1 MSAHLLDQ
9 VTQALTR
16 LRLPRALAL
25 LPTVLAQA
33 ERGESTLLD
42 ALASLLGEEAAA
54 RESRRLKTTL
64 SMSHLPAV
72 KTLEDFDF
80 AFAPSVDRARL
91 QTLASLDF
99 IRRKENVVFLGPPGV
114 GKTHLAIALGVAA
127 CQAGLQTYFTT
138 LAELVTSLLE
148 AQRRGAL
155 GARLQFYCKHA
166 LLILDEV
173 GYLPLAPGGPNLL
186 FQLVSARYERGSLVL
201 TSNKAFRE
209 WGGVF
214 GDEVIASALLDRLLH
229 HAIVLNLRGASYRL
243 RERIADLGPEA
254 AAPPAPPTARRR
266 GRPPRLL
273 PAEGR

>member
-16 LRLPRALAL
+16 LRLPRALAV

-33 ERGESTLLD
+33 ERGETTLLD
-42 ALASLLGEEAAA
+42 ALATLLGEEAAA
-54 RESRRLKTTL
+54 RETRRLKTTL

-80 AFAPSVDRARL
+80 AFTPSVERARL

-99 IRRKENVVFLGPPGV
+99 VRRKENLVFLGPPGV
-114 GKTHLAIALGVAA
+114 GKSHLAIALGVAA
-127 CQAGLQTYFTT
+127 CRAGLQTYFST
-138 LAELVTSLLE
+138 LAECVASLLE

-155 GARLQFYCKHA
+155 AARLQFYCKHA

-186 FQLVSARYERGSLVL
+186 FQLVSARYERGSLIL

-209 WGGVF
+209 WGTVF
-214 GDEVIASALLDRLLH
+214 GDEVIASALLDRVLH
-229 HAIVLNLRGASYRL
+229 HAIVLNIRGPSYRL
-243 RERIADLGPEA
+243 RDRVADLGPEA
-254 AAPPAPPTARRR
+254 AAPLAPAPARRR

>member
-1 MSAHLLDQ
+1 MSAQLLDQ

-16 LRLPRALAL
+16 LRLPRALAV

-42 ALASLLGEEAAA
+42 ALATLLGEEAAA
-54 RESRRLKTTL
+54 RETRRLKTTL

-91 QTLASLDF
+91 QALASLDF

-114 GKTHLAIALGVAA
+114 GKTHLAIALAVAA

-155 GARLQFYCKHA
+155 GARLPFYCKHA

-173 GYLPLAPGGPNLL
+173 GDPAPRPGRAEPAVPARERPVRAGEPHPDVQQGLPGVGRRVRGRGHRQRAPRSPAPSRDRDQHPRRLVPAPRPGGRPGAGDDRA
-186 FQLVSARYERGSLVL
+186 VGPSHGPAAR
-201 TSNKAFRE
+201 
-209 WGGVF
+209 
-214 GDEVIASALLDRLLH
+214 
-229 HAIVLNLRGASYRL
+229 
-243 RERIADLGPEA
+243 P
-254 AAPPAPPTARRR
+254 AAPAPA
-266 GRPPRLL
+266 G
-273 PAEGR
+273 